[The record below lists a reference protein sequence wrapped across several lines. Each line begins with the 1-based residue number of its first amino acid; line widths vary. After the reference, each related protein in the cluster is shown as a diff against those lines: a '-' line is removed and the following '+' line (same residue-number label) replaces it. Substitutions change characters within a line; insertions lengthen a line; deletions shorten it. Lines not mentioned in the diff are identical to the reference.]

1 MSFHLAL
8 YNSNATQNVDTDLA
22 AVSDNILTIVNGHFL
37 PQRPCELLFS
47 AAASTNLARARVETP
62 TLRQLARPFIRPVS
76 GAVGWGYPQRIDDMR
91 DVAVQL
97 RATEEI
103 QMYGFQTGAAA
114 EQVFGAIGLGFGGYS
129 RPAGSVSTM
138 RGTSTTAAGVRSWTQ
153 LGSISWTDTLPQG
166 VYAVVGLEVQSAT
179 AIAAR
184 VIFEQQSLRPG
195 SLSIQSLGT
204 GVDEMFRNGGM
215 GEWGRFNSYALP
227 NIEVFCNAA
236 DAAHEIY
243 LDLIKVG

>member
-8 YNSNATQNVDTDLA
+8 YNASVTQNVDTDLT
-22 AVSDNILTIVNGHFL
+22 AVSDNILTIVNNHFL
-37 PQRPCELLFS
+37 PQRPCELLFA
-47 AAASTNLARARVETP
+47 AAASANLARARIETP
-62 TLRQLARPFIRPVS
+62 TLRQLARPFVRPIS
-76 GAVGWGYPQRIDDMR
+76 QAVGWGYPQRIDDMR

-103 QMYGFQTGAAA
+103 QMYVLQTGAAA
-114 EQVFGAIGLGFGGYS
+114 EQVFGGIGLGFGGYS

-153 LGSISWTDTLPQG
+153 LGSITWTDTLPQG
-166 VYAVVGLEVQSAT
+166 VYSVVGLEVQST
-179 AIAAR
+179 NAIAAR
-184 VIFEQQSLRPG
+184 LIFEQQPLRPG
-195 SLSIQSLGT
+195 CLSIQSLGT
-204 GVDEMFRNGGM
+204 GADEMFRNGGL

-227 NIEVFCNAA
+227 NIEVFANAA
-236 DAAHEIY
+236 DASHEIY

>member
-8 YNSNATQNVDTDLA
+8 YNSNVTQNVDTDLA
-22 AVSDNILTIVNGHFL
+22 AVPDNILTIVNNHFL
-37 PQRPCELLFS
+37 PQRPCELLFT

-62 TLRQLARPFIRPVS
+62 TLRQLARPFVRPVS
-76 GAVGWGYPQRIDDMR
+76 QAVGWGYPQRIDDMR

-114 EQVFGAIGLGFGGYS
+114 EQMFGAIGLGFGGYS

-138 RGTSTTAAGVRSWTQ
+138 RGTATTAAGVRTWTQ
-153 LGSISWTDTLPQG
+153 LTGVTWTDTLPQG
-166 VYAVVGLEVQSAT
+166 VYSVVGLEVQSAT

-184 VIFEQQSLRPG
+184 LLFEQQSLRPG
-195 SLSIQSLGT
+195 CLSIQSLGT
-204 GVDEMFRNGGM
+204 GADEMFRNGGM

-243 LDLIKVG
+243 LDLVKVG